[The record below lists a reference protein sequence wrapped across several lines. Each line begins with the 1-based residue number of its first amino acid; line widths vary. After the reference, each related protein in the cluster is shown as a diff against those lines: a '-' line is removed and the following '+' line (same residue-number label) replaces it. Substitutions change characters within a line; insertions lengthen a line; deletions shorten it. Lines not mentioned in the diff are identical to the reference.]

1 MARLLAASAVTARVL
16 RDGRE
21 RAIPAVGLVVGDVIL
36 LRAGDVVPAD
46 CRLLDARALQI
57 DESSQTG
64 ESFPV
69 DKATGPV
76 TSEAIAGRSS
86 MMYEVST
93 VAAGRATAVV
103 VETCSATET
112 GTALAALPVAA
123 PED

>member
-57 DESSQTG
+57 DESSLTG

-69 DKATGPV
+69 DKATEPV
-76 TSEAIAGRSS
+76 TAEAIAGRSS
-86 MMYEVST
+86 MLYEGGT

-103 VETCSATET
+103 VGTGSATGT
-112 GTALAALPVAA
+112 GRPLAGLFEP
-123 PED
+123 PPG